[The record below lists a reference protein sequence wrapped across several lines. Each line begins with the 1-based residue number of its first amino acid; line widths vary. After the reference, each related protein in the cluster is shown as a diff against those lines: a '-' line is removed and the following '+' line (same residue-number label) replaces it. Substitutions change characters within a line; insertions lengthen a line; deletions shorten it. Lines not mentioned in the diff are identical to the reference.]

1 MIQEIVY
8 PDLYDGYTAEEVIEQ
23 AKSAKSRH
31 GYNVNA
37 VICKTFYSPRKFLI
51 GFHFDVLNV
60 EKVGD
65 KGAFPSG
72 DKYEVIAI
80 V

>member
-1 MIQEIVY
+1 MIQEIEY
-8 PDLYDGYTAEEVIEQ
+8 PDSYDGYTAEEVIEQ
-23 AKSAKSRH
+23 AKTAKARH
-31 GYNVNA
+31 GYTVNA

-60 EKVGD
+60 ERVGD
-65 KGAFPSG
+65 KGTFPSG
-72 DKYEVIAI
+72 DRYEVIAI